1 MQYTLHTEM
10 HAIRIIPVGWRD
22 TYYLRHVDSAY

>member
-10 HAIRIIPVGWRD
+10 HAMHSIPVGWWD
-22 TYYLRHVDSAY
+22 IYYLRHVDSAY